1 MYNIF
6 SLRLVGISS
15 CIVSNQAKMVKLCMT
30 IYASYVEV
38 SDFDV
43 SLGFFA
49 GETWHWNKTN
59 KCSSKQK

>member
-6 SLRLVGISS
+6 SLRFVGISS

-49 GETWHWNKTN
+49 GET
-59 KCSSKQK
+59 